1 MSSGLDVQLEATG
14 IRHAKNVQVFVGGQT
29 VTVRSYGALGRSPTT
44 DQVTIAVPLSL
55 AGSGE
60 TSVYIVADGAT
71 SNMTTINIQ

>member
-1 MSSGLDVQLEATG
+1 VSINQA
-14 IRHAKNVQVFVGGQT
+14 VQVNST
-29 VTVRSYGALGRSPTT
+29 IVTVRGHGALGRSPTT

-71 SNMTTINIQ
+71 SNMTTLNIR